1 MVRGEIEFGAL
12 TMITTS
18 RSSSQDSEKPSTGH
32 SSKGMVLVITLAF
45 GLLAVGAYVIFN
57 GQGLP
62 TIFEASHS
70 QRTLSPTEQQSNS
83 RATDMRLTREGID
96 RLLGSLDDAVRR
108 KDVEGVLRYIS
119 HDAMITIHLKQGPQQ
134 QTALLTRDDYRK
146 TLAMAFAFPSA
157 NDFTR
162 TNTSVSLASDE
173 RSAKVSYKSMET
185 LRPANHEF
193 KAEGEETMVFA
204 IRDGR
209 PMITSL
215 EQTFPGDST

>member
-1 MVRGEIEFGAL
+1 MTLILGVLA
-12 TMITTS
+12 
-18 RSSSQDSEKPSTGH
+18 TG
-32 SSKGMVLVITLAF
+32 GY
-45 GLLAVGAYVIFN
+45 LLYT

-62 TIFEASHS
+62 TTFLASQTEGAVS
-70 QRTLSPTEQQSNS
+70 LTEPQSTSGTVDVRLS
-83 RATDMRLTREGID
+83 REEID
-96 RLLGSLDDAVRR
+96 RLLGTLDDAVRR
-108 KDVEGVLRYIS
+108 KDVDGVLRHIS
-119 HDAMITIHLKQGPQQ
+119 HDAVITIHLKQGPQQ

-162 TNTSVSLASDE
+162 TSTSVSLSSDE
-173 RSAKVSYKSMET
+173 RSAKVSFKSTET

-193 KAEGEETMVFA
+193 KAEGEETMLFT
-204 IRDGR
+204 IRNGK

>member
-1 MVRGEIEFGAL
+1 MMATRP
-12 TMITTS
+12 
-18 RSSSQDSEKPSTGH
+18 SSSQDSEKPFSGR
-32 SSKGMVLVITLAF
+32 SLKGPALITTLIL
-45 GLLAVGAYVIFN
+45 GLLAVGGYVLFA
-57 GQGLP
+57 GKGLP
-62 TIFEASHS
+62 TTFLTPHTQQTAA
-70 QRTLSPTEQQSNS
+70 PTESQSNS
-83 RATDMRLTREGID
+83 GSLDVRLTREEIE
-96 RLLGSLDDAVRR
+96 RLLGTLDDAVRR
-108 KDVEGVLRYIS
+108 KDVDGVLRHIS

-162 TNTSVSLASDE
+162 TNTSVSLSADE
-173 RSAKVSYKSMET
+173 RSAKVSCKSTET

-193 KAEGEETMVFA
+193 KAEGEETMLFG
-204 IRDGR
+204 IRNGK